1 MNHRVFALTNPPAV
15 LADVSCEKEENR
27 SVIAQ
32 AIPYSLIRTTTRATL
47 RAYPFAEGVC
57 GMNHVLTFNPL
68 QFANRLKEAGIPDK
82 QAEAEAEALREAF
95 AQQAQAVF
103 ALEDKVKTLAS
114 DTRHDASGMATKGD
128 IAGVKEEIVAVKDA
142 LTDVRSDVRVLKWM
156 MGFVLAGIVSLMMK
170 LFF

>member
-1 MNHRVFALTNPPAV
+1 
-15 LADVSCEKEENR
+15 
-27 SVIAQ
+27 
-32 AIPYSLIRTTTRATL
+32 
-47 RAYPFAEGVC
+47 
-57 GMNHVLTFNPL
+57 MNHVLTFNPL

-114 DTRHDASGMATKGD
+114 DTPYGMGGLAAKGD
-128 IAGVKEEIVAVKDA
+128 IVEVRGGGIA
-142 LTDVRSDVRVLKWM
+142 DVRSDVRVLKWM